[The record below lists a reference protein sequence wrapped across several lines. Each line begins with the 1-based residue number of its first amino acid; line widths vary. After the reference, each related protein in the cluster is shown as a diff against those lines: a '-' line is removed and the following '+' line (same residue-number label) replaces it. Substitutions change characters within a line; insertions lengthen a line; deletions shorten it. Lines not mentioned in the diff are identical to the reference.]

1 MHPPASCQLFD
12 PTTRTWITKGNLSSP
27 RNGHTTT
34 LLPNGKI
41 LVAGGQTKD
50 SPFLPAPFAL
60 ELARSYEIYGP
71 KNPEAGWICPTDDH
85 PNDPSKRLQ
94 VPCALHTATLLTAGP
109 NANMV
114 LVAGGGD
121 MYCEILRSGPGFLEI
136 DHDLNYP
143 RSWHTVTP
151 LATEANAGKL
161 LAVGGGPSLSEIY
174 QPETPP
180 ELLPAGVLPPS
191 RKLAPRH

>member
-1 MHPPASCQLFD
+1 M
-12 PTTRTWITKGNLSSP
+12 
-27 RNGHTTT
+27 
-34 LLPNGKI
+34 
-41 LVAGGQTKD
+41 
-50 SPFLPAPFAL
+50 
-60 ELARSYEIYGP
+60 RSTIP

-109 NANMV
+109 NANKV

-121 MYCEILRSGPGFLEI
+121 TYCEIYDPVQDSWRLTT
-136 DHDLNYP
+136 DLNYP
-143 RSWHTVTP
+143 RSWHTATP

-161 LAVGGGPSLSEIY
+161 LAVGGGPSLCEIY

-180 ELLPAGVLPPS
+180 ELLPPGVLPPS
-191 RKLAPRH
+191 RKLAPRP